1 LLYYCVMSG
10 TTTPSQ
16 LAEPSS
22 ITIDL
27 PRDPDPKSGEYRELL
42 EVLRR
47 KPEKSQAWL
56 ANSLQVLEIEKQAAQ
71 SLRLIAKTID
81 ESKSTK
87 SWAPSYY
94 IRTELLYSPEE
105 DPKKWERN
113 PDYLFFAQHGSI
125 KAGLILRLLP
135 QGDRRRVKEL
145 DPAWFDL
152 LIEFFDN
159 LTVHSQIEAWIS
171 LVSSREPENDGH
183 KQGSSIEPENDR
195 HQQGSYC
202 QYPHW
207 AGQC

>member
-1 LLYYCVMSG
+1 MSR
-10 TTTPSQ
+10 TTNPSQ

-47 KPEKSQAWL
+47 KPEKSRAWL

-94 IRTELLYSPEE
+94 IRTELLCSLEE

-125 KAGLILRLLP
+125 KAQLILRLLP
-135 QGDRRRVKEL
+135 QEDRRRVKEL
-145 DPAWFDL
+145 DPAWFKT
-152 LIEFFDN
+152 LIEIFDN

-171 LVSSREPENDGH
+171 LISSRERENDGQE
-183 KQGSSIEPENDR
+183 QGSSIERENDG